1 MGGRA
6 AQVARGDA
14 LRPFSPSTPPCAVP
28 LTAVDH
34 GVTAE
39 GYGSDGTNDY
49 YQVKN
54 VGNRQS
60 ASHAMHAY
68 L

>member
-1 MGGRA
+1 MGAPRKWR
-6 AQVARGDA
+6 VETHCD
-14 LRPFSPSTPPCAVP
+14 PFSPSTPPCAVP